1 MCRQILAAG
10 DVWDAITILLCRS
23 YFLFFSKD
31 FAYKQTLTCNGTG
44 RTSLKSFLNTFYMK
58 KISFILFGLLCLAS
72 VSMAQLKVKATCP
85 AFEVDIL
92 DGKVNGLKANVV
104 AGEIKNK
111 FPCFTSV
118 TNDSAKC
125 GEAVYYKDKGITFY
139 TGRDYVEITEGFKGK
154 LSIPLLGSPRGSLFK
169 VLGNPKLKDDTWDA
183 YQTNYGCLVLHF
195 NKANKVRL
203 IQFSTFGTD
212 KLNLCE

>member
-1 MCRQILAAG
+1 
-10 DVWDAITILLCRS
+10 
-23 YFLFFSKD
+23 
-31 FAYKQTLTCNGTG
+31 
-44 RTSLKSFLNTFYMK
+44 MK
-58 KISFILFGLLCLAS
+58 KISLILFGLLCLTS
-72 VSMAQLKVKATCP
+72 VSIAQLKAKATCP

-92 DGKVNGLKANVV
+92 DGKVNGLKPNVV
-104 AGEIKNK
+104 AGEIKGK

-125 GEAVYYKDKGITFY
+125 GEAIYYKDKGITFY

-154 LSIPLLGSPRGSLFK
+154 LSVPLLGSARGSLFK

-203 IQFSTFGTD
+203 IQFSTNGTESL
-212 KLNLCE
+212 KLCE